1 MASFFAD
8 GGCFNYLLCRVYQH
22 GLGRF
27 AKKRTDFYSRHCRSH
42 RLASPVGA
50 SQELILF
57 FLLTIERLGEV
68 EEGQRLEMQLA
79 YLVLAAFEGSLI
91 LRPMVCLDYF
101 WEISYDL
108 NRWEVDLDGAID
120 YHKPLFIHH
129 SRRVKAMFD
138 KFTNRAKQV
147 IKLAKKEAQRLNHN
161 YLGTEHVLLG
171 LLKLG
176 QGVAVNVLRN
186 LKIDFDTVGGE
197 VEKLVGYGPEIQV
210 YGDPALTGKVK
221 KVFEYANEEA
231 ANLNHNYVGTE
242 HLLLGL
248 LRQTDGVAAQV
259 LENLNVNLKEVRKEV
274 LKELETFNLQ
284 LPPLGS
290 SAGSTGSGDP
300 VGPTGK
306 APSSS
311 KPFEKGTNGNDKMPA
326 LKAYG
331 YDLTENCREG
341 RMDPV
346 IGRKEEIEQV
356 ILILCRRRKNNPVL
370 IGEAG
375 VGKTAIVEGLAQAI
389 VKGEV
394 PDNLRNKKLITLDLA
409 LMIAGTKYR
418 GQFEERI
425 KAVMDEIKKHGN
437 ILLFIDEL
445 HTIVGAGAAEGAI
458 DASNILKPAL
468 SRGEIQCIGA
478 TTIDE
483 YRKHIEKDAA
493 LERRFQKVLVQP
505 PSVKDTIEILTGLKV
520 KYEEHHKCIYTA
532 SAIEAAAELSDRYIP
547 VRFLPDK
554 AIDLIDEAGAKMR
567 IAMSSQPQDISQVE
581 TQIEEMRM
589 AKEQA
594 ISKQEY
600 ETAAKLRD
608 REKQLREQ
616 LQQIKTEWEINK
628 EEHEVVVTYEDVAQ
642 VIAKQTGIPISRLT
656 EGEVQKVLHLEEHLK
671 KEIIGQDEALQAI
684 CRAIR
689 RSQADIKDPNRPIG
703 AFLFLGPTGVGKT
716 LLAKLLAKEMF
727 GGEEALI
734 QQDMSEYM
742 EKFAVSRMTGSPPG
756 YVGHEEGGQLTELV
770 RQRPYSV
777 VLFDEIEKAHP
788 DVMGL
793 LLQILEEGRLTDS
806 FGRKINFRNTIV
818 IMTSNV
824 GSDLIK
830 QNSEIGFGAKGGM
843 PDMENVRNE
852 CTKRVN
858 KQFTPELR
866 NRLDG
871 IVIFNMLTR
880 EMLGRIV
887 QLKVN
892 ELQQRLTRR
901 SVQLELD
908 EKAIAF
914 LAEKGSEEWELG
926 ARPIRRVVEQYLEE
940 PLSTKLLANPQQG
953 ASIAI
958 SSDGQQLLF
967 EEKQTFALANTEA
980 SSSRTARTAK
990 RS

>member
-1 MASFFAD
+1 
-8 GGCFNYLLCRVYQH
+8 
-22 GLGRF
+22 
-27 AKKRTDFYSRHCRSH
+27 
-42 RLASPVGA
+42 
-50 SQELILF
+50 
-57 FLLTIERLGEV
+57 
-68 EEGQRLEMQLA
+68 
-79 YLVLAAFEGSLI
+79 
-91 LRPMVCLDYF
+91 
-101 WEISYDL
+101 
-108 NRWEVDLDGAID
+108 
-120 YHKPLFIHH
+120 
-129 SRRVKAMFD
+129 MFD

-186 LKIDFDTVGGE
+186 LNIDFDTVRGE

-284 LPPLGS
+284 LPPIGS
-290 SAGSTGSGDP
+290 SPLGDP
-300 VGPTGK
+300 
-306 APSSS
+306 PSGMAKPGGSPSS
-311 KPFEKGTNGNDKMPA
+311 KPFEKSPPPGSDKTPA

-331 YDLTENCREG
+331 YDLTEICREG
-341 RMDPV
+341 KMDPV

-370 IGEAG
+370 VGEAG

-394 PDNLRNKKLITLDLA
+394 PDNLRNKRLITLDLA

-458 DASNILKPAL
+458 DASNILKPSL

-493 LERRFQKVLVQP
+493 LERRFQKVIVQP
-505 PSVKDTIEILTGLKV
+505 PSVRDTIEILSGLKV
-520 KYEEHHKCIYTA
+520 KYEEHHKCLYTLE
-532 SAIEAAAELSDRYIP
+532 AITAAAELSDRYIP
-547 VRFLPDK
+547 GRFLPDK
-554 AIDLIDEAGAKMR
+554 AIDLLDEAGAKMR
-567 IAMSSQPQDISQVE
+567 IAMSNQPQDMSQIDGE
-581 TQIEEMRM
+581 IEETRLL
-589 AKEQA
+589 KEEA
-594 ISKQEY
+594 INKQEY
-600 ETAAKLRD
+600 EKAAKLRD
-608 REKQLREQ
+608 HEKKLREKLE
-616 LQQIKTEWEINK
+616 QIKAEWEINK
-628 EEHEVVVTYEDVAQ
+628 EENDVIVQDDDVAQ
-642 VIAKQTGIPISRLT
+642 VIAKQTGIPLNRLT
-656 EGEVQKVLHLEEHLK
+656 EGEIQKVLHLEEHLMQ
-671 KEIIGQDEALQAI
+671 EIIGQDDALKAV

-689 RSQADIKDPNRPIG
+689 RSHANIKDPNRPIG

-716 LLAKLLAKEMF
+716 LLAKLLATEMF

-756 YVGHEEGGQLTELV
+756 YVGHEEGGQLTERV

-788 DVMGL
+788 DVMDI

-806 FGRKINFRNTIV
+806 FGRKINFRNTII

-824 GSDLIK
+824 GAELIK
-830 QNSEIGFGAKGGM
+830 QNAEIGFGAGEGM
-843 PDMENVRNE
+843 PDREKIRDA
-852 CTKRVN
+852 CTKEVKKR
-858 KQFTPELR
+858 FRPELR
-866 NRLDG
+866 NRIDD
-871 IVIFNMLTR
+871 IVIFNTLDKKA
-880 EMLGRIV
+880 LG
-887 QLKVN
+887 KVVLL
-892 ELQQRLTRR
+892 EVKKLQDRLSRR
-901 SVQLELD
+901 NVTLELD
-908 EKAIAF
+908 QSAIDY
-914 LAEKGSEEWELG
+914 LVDKGSEEPEMG
-926 ARPIRRVVEQYLEE
+926 ARPIRRTVEMQLEE
-940 PLSTKLLANPQQG
+940 PLAGTLLAKPNEGRVIGVTAADGKLQFSDKKVFIVEKPQ
-953 ASIAI
+953 APKP
-958 SSDGQQLLF
+958 
-967 EEKQTFALANTEA
+967 EKAG
-980 SSSRTARTAK
+980 SSSRR
-990 RS
+990 

>member
-1 MASFFAD
+1 
-8 GGCFNYLLCRVYQH
+8 
-22 GLGRF
+22 
-27 AKKRTDFYSRHCRSH
+27 
-42 RLASPVGA
+42 
-50 SQELILF
+50 
-57 FLLTIERLGEV
+57 
-68 EEGQRLEMQLA
+68 
-79 YLVLAAFEGSLI
+79 
-91 LRPMVCLDYF
+91 
-101 WEISYDL
+101 
-108 NRWEVDLDGAID
+108 
-120 YHKPLFIHH
+120 
-129 SRRVKAMFD
+129 MFD

-186 LKIDFDTVGGE
+186 LNIDFETVRNE

-284 LPPLGS
+284 LPPIGS
-290 SAGSTGSGDP
+290 SAP
-300 VGPTGK
+300 P
-306 APSSS
+306 PSSGAPGGQAGS
-311 KPFEKGTNGNDKMPA
+311 QGKPYDKGNAGVGGGLEKMPA

-331 YDLTENCREG
+331 HDLTEMCRENK
-341 RMDPV
+341 MDPV
-346 IGRKEEIEQV
+346 IGRKQEVERL

-370 IGEAG
+370 VGEAG

-394 PDNLRNKKLITLDLA
+394 PDNLRKKRLIALDLA

-425 KAVMDEIKKHGN
+425 KAVMDEIKKNGN
-437 ILLFIDEL
+437 VLLFIDEL

-493 LERRFQKVLVQP
+493 LERRFQKIMVAP
-505 PSVKDTIEILTGLKV
+505 PSVEDTIEILSGLKA
-520 KYEEHHKCIYTA
+520 KYEDHHKCIYTPQA
-532 SAIEAAAELSDRYIP
+532 LTAAAILSDRYIHG
-547 VRFLPDK
+547 RFLPDK

-567 IAMSSQPQDISQVE
+567 IAMMNQPQDISKYE
-581 TQIEEMRM
+581 AEIEETRL
-589 AKEQA
+589 AKEEA

-600 ETAAKLRD
+600 EKAAKLRD
-608 REKQLREQ
+608 KEKTLREQ
-616 LQQIKTEWEINK
+616 LQQLRTQWEVNK
-628 EEHEVVVTYEDVAQ
+628 EEHEVIVEDEDVAQ
-642 VIAKQTGIPISRLT
+642 VVAKQTGVPISRLT
-656 EGEVQKVLHLEEHLK
+656 EGETQKVLKMEEILK
-671 KEIIGQDEALQAI
+671 TSIVGQEEAVKTV

-689 RSQADIKDPNRPIG
+689 RSRADIKDPNRPIG

-716 LLAKLLAKEMF
+716 LLARLLAIHMF
-727 GGEEALI
+727 GGEDALI
-734 QQDMSEYM
+734 QVDMSEYM

-756 YVGHEEGGQLTELV
+756 YVGHEEGGQLTEQV

-788 DVMGL
+788 DVMDL

-806 FGRKINFRNTIV
+806 FGRKIDFRNTI
-818 IMTSNV
+818 IILTSNL
-824 GSDLIK
+824 GADLIK
-830 QNSEIGFGAKGGM
+830 KSTEVGFGAQEGSLDYDHIKDKIEGA
-843 PDMENVRNE
+843 V
-852 CTKRVN
+852 K
-858 KQFTPELR
+858 KQFKPEFI
-866 NRLDG
+866 NRLNDM
-871 IVIFNMLTR
+871 IIFRPLNKEALLQVIEIEIKKMQNRLQRREVYLT
-880 EMLGRIV
+880 
-887 QLKVN
+887 
-892 ELQQRLTRR
+892 
-901 SVQLELD
+901 LD
-908 EKAIAF
+908 DKAKNF
-914 LAEKGSEEWELG
+914 LVEKGFQPEMG
-926 ARPIRRVVEQYLEE
+926 ARPLRRTIEQYLED
-940 PLSTKLLANPQQG
+940 PLAEKLLMHPDEGCRCSVTADADHLVINEEELIHLHKQ
-953 ASIAI
+953 SDRK
-958 SSDGQQLLF
+958 SSDKKAAG
-967 EEKQTFALANTEA
+967 
-980 SSSRTARTAK
+980 SPS
-990 RS
+990 